1 VGDLQNLWPL
11 GVLRRGEE
19 LMAARSVSS
28 QKTRSATLS
37 GQRRI
42 QSLQRLL
49 AYGVLTVLALM
60 FSIPFAWLITTSLKP
75 PAQLFKLP
83 IEWIPNPFTWG
94 NYPRALTMI
103 PFFLYLRNTLY
114 ITLFNVVASVISCSL
129 VAYGFARI
137 RWPGRDALF
146 IVLISTLM
154 IPFPVTLIPTFLIF
168 RDLGWINTPH
178 PLTWP
183 AFCGNAFFIFLLRQF
198 YLTIPEELSS
208 AARID
213 GASEFQIYWLVILP
227 LARPALAVVAL
238 FTFLGNW
245 NDFLGPLVYL
255 SDRDQYTLAIG
266 LYGFLSRSGTAF
278 GPLMA
283 AASMIVAPIVVLF
296 FLTQR
301 TFIQGIT
308 LTGIKG

>member
-1 VGDLQNLWPL
+1 MASDTLTGGTTDRARLASLHGRRVRRRARR
-11 GVLRRGEE
+11 VL
-19 LMAARSVSS
+19 AY
-28 QKTRSATLS
+28 ATLIGLS
-37 GQRRI
+37 VVF
-42 QSLQRLL
+42 
-49 AYGVLTVLALM
+49 A
-60 FSIPFAWLITTSLKP
+60 IPFVWLVSTSLKP
-75 PAQLFKLP
+75 PAQLFRLP
-83 IEWIPNPFTWG
+83 PEWVPDPFTWS
-94 NYPRALTMI
+94 NYPRALTQI
-103 PFFLYLRNTLY
+103 PFGLYLKNTLY
-114 ITLFNVVASVISCSL
+114 IALFNVVASVIACSL

-137 RWPGRDALF
+137 QWPGRNTLF
-146 IVLISTLM
+146 IVLVSTLM

-178 PLTWP
+178 PLTVP
-183 AFCGNAFFIFLLRQF
+183 ALTGNAFFIFLLRQF

-213 GASEFQIYWLVILP
+213 GASELQIYWRIMLP

-238 FTFLGNW
+238 FTFMANW
-245 NDFLGPLVYL
+245 NDFLGPLIYL

-266 LYGFLSRSGTAF
+266 LYGFLSRVRTDW

-283 AASMIVAPIVVLF
+283 AAMIMVAPIVVLF

>member
-1 VGDLQNLWPL
+1 
-11 GVLRRGEE
+11 
-19 LMAARSVSS
+19 MAA
-28 QKTRSATLS
+28 KTASNPQQITGGVTIRA
-37 GQRRI
+37 QRRI
-42 QSLQRLL
+42 LALQRLG
-49 AYGVLTVLALM
+49 AYAVLTILALV
-60 FSIPFAWLITTSLKP
+60 FAIPFVWLITTSLKP
-75 PAQLFKLP
+75 PAQLFRLP
-83 IEWIPNPFTWG
+83 IEWVPNPFAWS
-94 NYPRALTMI
+94 NYPQALTMI
-103 PFFLYLRNTLY
+103 PFFVYLKNTVY

-129 VAYGFARI
+129 IAYGFARI

-146 IVLISTLM
+146 IVLVSTLM

-198 YLTIPEELSS
+198 YMTIPEELSS
-208 AARID
+208 AAKID
-213 GASEFQIYWLVILP
+213 GASEFQIYRLIILP

-238 FTFLGNW
+238 FTFLANW

-283 AASMIVAPIVVLF
+283 AATMIVAPVVVLF

>member
-1 VGDLQNLWPL
+1 MATETLSEPAMHRATRP
-11 GVLRRGEE
+11 RRRRR
-19 LMAARSVSS
+19 AAR
-28 QKTRSATLS
+28 R
-37 GQRRI
+37 
-42 QSLQRLL
+42 LQRIAAYAALTALSLVFAVPFLWLL
-49 AYGVLTVLALM
+49 
-60 FSIPFAWLITTSLKP
+60 STSLKP
-75 PAQLFKLP
+75 PAQLFRLP
-83 IEWIPNPFTWG
+83 PEWIPDPFTWS
-94 NYPRALTMI
+94 NYPRALTQI
-103 PFFLYLRNTLY
+103 PFALYLKNTLY
-114 ITLFNVVASVISCSL
+114 IALFNVVASVIACSL

-137 RWPGRDALF
+137 QWPGRNFLF
-146 IVLISTLM
+146 LVLVSTLM

-178 PLTWP
+178 PLTIP
-183 AFCGNAFFIFLLRQF
+183 ALTGNAFFIFLLRQF
-198 YLTIPEELSS
+198 YLTIPDELSA

-213 GASEFQIYWLVILP
+213 GANELQIYWRIILP

-238 FTFLGNW
+238 FTFMANW
-245 NDFLGPLVYL
+245 NDFLGPLIYL

-266 LYGFLSRSGTAF
+266 LYGFLSRVRTDW

-283 AASMIVAPIVVLF
+283 AATIMVAPIVVLF